1 MSHLIPSQLKTQKGI
16 ILLIAAVM
24 SSIAIVALTISAY
37 SGMENRLE
45 ELEQQLFADQKNI
58 RKLQG
63 LRFEIRQQK
72 QQISQIEQALFR
84 GRDQDSVI
92 STMQIKVQSI
102 LEKTGLEPESL
113 RPVTS
118 RKTSTNSLQSVVLKL
133 RLNGNMNQF
142 TAFLAAIY
150 KHKTF
155 FKIEGL
161 TIKPF
166 KQDQLKIYMDL
177 RAYYHPSTNW
187 LTKTM
192 GRRGK

>member
-1 MSHLIPSQLKTQKGI
+1 MSHLIPSQFRTQKGI
-16 ILLIAAVM
+16 LLLIAAVM
-24 SSIAIVALTISAY
+24 SSVAIVAFTISTY

-45 ELEQQLFADQKNI
+45 ELEQQLFVDQKNI

-63 LRFEIRQQK
+63 LRLEIRQQK
-72 QQISQIEQALFR
+72 QQISQIEQALFK
-84 GRDQDSVI
+84 GRDQDAVI

-102 LEKTGLEPESL
+102 LEKAGLEPESL

-150 KHKTF
+150 KQKTF
-155 FKIEGL
+155 FQIEGL

-177 RAYYHPSTNW
+177 RAYYQPSTNW

-192 GRRGK
+192 GRRKR